1 VKFNSSAK
9 TMTACRWRI
18 SRLGNIA
25 QTPRWLTSHASSREA
40 VHILIDFRTGMIG
53 FLFGGPDSGQ
63 QLGSGLDLTG
73 RDEGPALRDGQLL
86 NDLSLSGRSSE
97 TARMQ
102 D

>member
-1 VKFNSSAK
+1 
-9 TMTACRWRI
+9 M
-18 SRLGNIA
+18 
-25 QTPRWLTSHASSREA
+25 
-40 VHILIDFRTGMIG
+40 IDFRTGMIG

-63 QLGSGLDLTG
+63 QLGWSWTVGPEVP
-73 RDEGPALRDGQLL
+73 DEGPALRDGQLL